1 MVKNFIPNCDFC
13 GHEIPLEQPTR
24 RNVPAQGIEL
34 LIVALGDSDSD
45 LEFTQKPDG
54 DCRSRYLP
62 RLLHSVGLQIL
73 PISQLTGRAGGPPG
87 HAAL

>member
-13 GHEIPLEQPTR
+13 GHEIPLEKHTR

-34 LIVALGDSDSD
+34 LIVALGNSDSD

-54 DCRSRYLP
+54 TVDLDTCLDCYT
-62 RLLHSVGLQIL
+62 RLAFKYSQSVN
-73 PISQLTGRAGGPPG
+73 
-87 HAAL
+87 